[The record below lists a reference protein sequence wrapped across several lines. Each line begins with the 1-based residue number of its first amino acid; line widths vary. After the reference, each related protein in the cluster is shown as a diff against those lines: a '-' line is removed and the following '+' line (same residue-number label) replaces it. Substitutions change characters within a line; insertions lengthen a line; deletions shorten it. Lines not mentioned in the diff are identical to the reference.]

1 MERYSTRS
9 AKSARAHFT
18 RQQKNADHHNAGGI
32 KKLRL
37 FLRGSGL
44 GSGVGVFLGE
54 SLDAP
59 GGVDKLLFAGEKG
72 MTTGANFYSQRV
84 ALYG

>member
-18 RQQKNADHHNAGGI
+18 RHQKNTDHHNAGGI
-32 KKLRL
+32 KKLGL
-37 FLRGSGL
+37 LLRGSGL
-44 GSGVGVFLGE
+44 GSGVGVFLRE
-54 SLDAP
+54 SLDAS

-72 MTTGANFYSQRV
+72 MTTRADFHP
-84 ALYG
+84 